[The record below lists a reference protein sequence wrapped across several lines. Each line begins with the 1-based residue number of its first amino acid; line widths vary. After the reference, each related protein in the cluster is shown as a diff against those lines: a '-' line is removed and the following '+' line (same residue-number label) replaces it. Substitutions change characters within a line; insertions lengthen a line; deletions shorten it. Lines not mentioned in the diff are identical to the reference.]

1 MSFEPV
7 PNGTYGRPQPRAVGI
22 WRLVGDYLLRQAYSK
37 RSGTFRGVGVLALT
51 TIGARSGLERGPVP
65 VGFTRDGDDWII
77 TATAA
82 GAQHHPA
89 WYFNLAAHPDR
100 AHIVTN
106 GERIQVTASQ
116 IDGIELARV
125 TREVRAKSSRMTLR
139 TLDRYRAATD
149 RTLPLIRLRRASIE
163 PLVRDERTGF
173 SLET

>member
-1 MSFEPV
+1 M
-7 PNGTYGRPQPRAVGI
+7 
-22 WRLVGDYLLRQAYSK
+22 
-37 RSGTFRGVGVLALT
+37 
-51 TIGARSGLERGPVP
+51 P